1 MNSNKRNRNKSD
13 SFSIFDTV
21 MYPID
26 AVRDWFADALTGD
39 DSIRDPDG
47 GPLSSVVAV
56 LTLPFRL
63 LFAFAVFMV
72 QAWTTS
78 RKGRAFI
85 LGVPA
90 VATVSVCGALFWVTT
105 HYYNRLTLGRTAG
118 NYAFHNSKEASNPE
132 NVLIFAKKLH
142 ELKPEEEKYKYQY
155 GLALDAAKQT
165 QHAISLMASLGP
177 EESPGYVPAHLW
189 LARNYQRQQIEKDNK
204 SKLDELASRHLE
216 LVVEKEPSNLDA
228 QSSLSSQYQ
237 IRAMEAKKSG
247 DQEEAK
253 ANLKKAETALDNVI
267 NPMFHPD
274 PSQRKMS
281 IGQIM
286 QVPRLLAIKRELGS
300 QEGAMERFDSLFQD
314 VLKLSRNLPDDL
326 RLKIFVALRDS
337 ALSVQEYDRAVEIM
351 QQAFQTF
358 DDTNLKQAFVRTSAK
373 VFLLKAQQ
381 MTDFDNREDFLGHL
395 KAICMSL
402 NANPAE
408 RDAYQMLIKVLA
420 KTKDNDQNMIWLKES
435 LLDSPKISLTHLLI
449 GLAMIREGDI
459 QDGKSHWKIGFRL
472 ERIAQTILNN
482 IIDVASTD
490 KDANIEN
497 MLEINLIA
505 LEMFD
510 QPMLYQSLGMNYLR
524 EGNTEEAVK
533 NFETA
538 LKLQPALIRSHHHLI
553 QCQETLGNMEKAKYH
568 QDKLNEYYD
577 KLPPKQRDLIKQ
589 RMESL

>member
-1 MNSNKRNRNKSD
+1 MNSKNRNRSDGD
-13 SFSIFDTV
+13 SFSIVDALFSPFT
-21 MYPID
+21 

-47 GPLSSVVAV
+47 GAMSSVVSV

-90 VATVSVCGALFWVTT
+90 VGVATVCATLFWVST
-105 HYYNRLTLGRTAG
+105 HYYNRLTVGRTVY
-118 NYAFHNSKEASNPE
+118 NYKKLARKEFSEPND
-132 NVLIFAKKLH
+132 VLLLAEKLH
-142 ELKPEEEKYKYQY
+142 ELKPEDEQYKYQL
-155 GLALDAAKQT
+155 GLALEAAKQT
-165 QHAISLMASLGP
+165 QKAASLMSSLGP
-177 EESPGYVPAHLW
+177 EDSPGFVPAHLW
-189 LARNYQRQQIEKDNK
+189 LARNYQQQQLSNDDK
-204 SKLDELASRHLE
+204 SKFDELASRHLE
-216 LVVEKEPSNLDA
+216 LVVEKDPANLDA
-228 QSSLSSQYQ
+228 QSSLASQYQ
-237 IRAMEAKKSG
+237 IRAFEAKSAG
-247 DQEEAK
+247 DMEGHT
-253 ANLKKAETALDNVI
+253 ANLKKAESALDNVI
-267 NPMFHPD
+267 SPMFHPD
-274 PSQRKMS
+274 ASKRQLS
-281 IGQIM
+281 IGQIL
-286 QVPRLLAIKRELGS
+286 QVPRLLTIKRELGS
-300 QEGAMERFDSLFQD
+300 QEGAMEKFDALFQE
-314 VLKLSRNLPDDL
+314 VLKLSRNLPDEL

-358 DDTNLKQAFVRTSAK
+358 DDTNLKQAFVRSSAK

-381 MTDFDNREDFLGHL
+381 MTDFDDREQFVGHIT
-395 KAICMSL
+395 AICMSL

-408 RDAYQMLIKVLA
+408 RDAYEIMIDVIVKI
-420 KTKDNDQNMIWLKES
+420 KDNDQNMTWLKET

-459 QDGKSHWKIGFRL
+459 QDGKSHWKIAFRL

-490 KDANIEN
+490 REGRIDNI
-497 MLEINLIA
+497 LEVNLIA

-510 QPMLYQSLGMNYLR
+510 QPMLYQSLGLNHFHN
-524 EGNTEEAVK
+524 GDIEEAIK

-538 LKLQPALIRSHHHLI
+538 LELQPALIRSHHHLV
-553 QCQETLGNMEKAKYH
+553 QCQEALGNAEKAKYH
-568 QDKLNEYYD
+568 NDKLEEYYS
-577 KLPPKQRDLIKQ
+577 KLQPRQRELIKQ